1 MGPGRNRPAW
11 ELFLIRILVRPPPP
25 SSSRLLY
32 LSRGRKSN
40 RSVHSC
46 TVSHFFP
53 LLFFFPLERS
63 PRQDARIDSAPR
75 CSIRGEIRKRRRT
88 FSPPPRYRTIRDRS
102 FVRSVQRGSCIIII
116 YAIITFMTHFILV
129 NCPRRS
135 RPLVITRLGYDRFF
149 LPAWSSSS
157 FDLSFDLIKIAIPRG
172 AIENAR

>member
-11 ELFLIRILVRPPPP
+11 ELFLIRILVRSPPPFV
-25 SSSRLLY
+25 
-32 LSRGRKSN
+32 LSLALSFARTKIEPL
-40 RSVHSC
+40 RSLVHGES
-46 TVSHFFP
+46 FFP
-53 LLFFFPLERS
+53 PPFFFSLSKDR
-63 PRQDARIDSAPR
+63 RARIDSAPR

-149 LPAWSSSS
+149 LPAWSS